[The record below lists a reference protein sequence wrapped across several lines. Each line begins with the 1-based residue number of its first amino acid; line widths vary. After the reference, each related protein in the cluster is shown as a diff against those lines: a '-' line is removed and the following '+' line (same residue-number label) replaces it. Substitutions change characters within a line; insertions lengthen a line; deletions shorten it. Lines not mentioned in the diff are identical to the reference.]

1 MSAELIYTSVGL
13 STKFDR
19 QAEGRNKVGP
29 LELLNESELAHCE
42 REGCKGQS
50 LEDRQRL
57 CWSGIVKRKKV
68 MRVNSGIDQT
78 LLKYALTSTRNQ

>member
-19 QAEGRNKVGP
+19 QAEGRNKSGP

-42 REGCKGQS
+42 REGCKES

-57 CWSGIVKRKKV
+57 CWSGVVKRKKV